1 MPQATKQLLSHMVLF
16 SPLTVLFS
24 PLTALWDVLLVDYHR
39 EIRRDSKPAVPVSVS
54 CCRAMMLSTRVFNLE
69 GGILLCTDSR
79 SDKACI
85 SVPRQYQLTQASVIS
100 GADLSDIPCSGI
112 RGSWL
117 SGGLRV

>member
-85 SVPRQYQLTQASVIS
+85 SVPRQYQLDRLQSFLVLICQTYPAQVS
-100 GADLSDIPCSGI
+100 GALGFQED
-112 RGSWL
+112 
-117 SGGLRV
+117 